1 MEVSGDKVMLSFS
14 DAPNGLMV
22 KGKSV
27 MTLVVAGEDRVFYP
41 AEGKVEGSKME
52 VWSKEVKKPVAVRYQ
67 FSNAGIGNVFSKEGL
82 PMAPF
87 RTDQLVGD
95 GQTNSRL

>member
-1 MEVSGDKVMLSFS
+1 MEVSGDKVTLSFS
-14 DAPNGLMV
+14 NAPNGLMV

-27 MTLVVAGEDRVFYP
+27 LTLVVAGGDHVFYP
-41 AEGKVEGSKME
+41 AEGKVVGSKLE

-87 RTDQLVGD
+87 RTDAW
-95 GQTNSRL
+95 